1 MQPFDCGIGDEDGYY
16 FILGRTDD
24 AINVGGHRLGTRE
37 IENAVSSQ
45 PGIAEAAV
53 VGVADELKG
62 QLPLALAVVALRNFH
77 LHAAIPAVA
86 HAATRPGRSARR
98 STTQSRSPRDLRSV

>member
-45 PGIAEAAV
+45 PGIAETAV

-62 QLPLALAVVALRNFH
+62 QLPVHFGDRLLNPQLQLR
-77 LHAAIPAVA
+77 PV
-86 HAATRPGRSARR
+86 G
-98 STTQSRSPRDLRSV
+98 D